1 METIELTNIFDSL
14 VNNSNYN
21 DKSEVKDKYEKFV
34 LSEKFNE
41 NYLKENKDNKVEG
54 TKDVLIRKLFWN
66 DLKGFCSIGQGGGS
80 LNNDYEKFV
89 EYKDIKNGDEKD
101 AYNSFFE
108 GAEFDDDGMCKVPG
122 NAKIVEKRNIKG
134 NGTKDYS
141 LTNVCRRFVI
151 ILCPDKFLDLVDES
165 QLKTINNWLS
175 ANFKNDYKQ
184 PKCKNWYN
192 LNRTIFDFLFKKIKE
207 QKGEQD
213 KDLALKVS
221 SFGWVLRDYINLN
234 ICGLLLKNY
243 NLVLTGAPGTG
254 KSYMAKQI
262 AKQITGDYDTQE
274 HWEMV
279 QFHASYDYTDF
290 VEGMRPKKE
299 NGKDITFGYQEG
311 HFREFCSKA
320 AKEEDKEQ
328 KYVFIIDEINRGEVN
343 KIFGELF
350 YSIDPDKR
358 GEDGKITTQYSSI
371 NNLQNDPF
379 KDGFYVP
386 ENVYIIGTMNDIDRS
401 VESLDFAFRR
411 RFLWKEVKWSDTFD
425 GILGSSK
432 KIENASDSKLFDKIG
447 NAFKSLNKKIKQ
459 DLGSQYCIGG
469 SYAQKIDKLD
479 CKDNDILE
487 ELWKYFIENI
497 ISEYLRGEESLK
509 IADFKNAFIEP
520 KQKKTT
526 TKQPEE

>member
-14 VNNSNYN
+14 VNISNYN
-21 DKSEVKDKYEKFV
+21 DKKKVKDIYKEFV
-34 LSEKFNE
+34 LSEKFNVD
-41 NYLKENKDNKVEG
+41 YLKKNKDNEVDG
-54 TKDVLIRKLFWN
+54 TGVPIRKLFWS
-66 DLKGFCSIGQGGGS
+66 DLMGFCSIGQGGGS
-80 LNNDYEKFV
+80 LNNNYVKFV
-89 EYKDIKNGDEKD
+89 NEIKFENETEC
-101 AYNSFFE
+101 YESFFE
-108 GAEFDDDGMCKVPG
+108 GADFDNDKCTKAGT
-122 NAKIVEKRNIKG
+122 AKIVENRNF
-134 NGTKDYS
+134 NGSEKKYC

-165 QLKTINNWLS
+165 QLKTINNWLRD
-175 ANFKNDYKQ
+175 NFEGYKQ
-184 PKCKNWYN
+184 PENQNWYN

-299 NGKDITFGYQEG
+299 AGKDITFGYHEG
-311 HFREFCSKA
+311 HFRKFCSKAAKA

-358 GEDGKITTQYSSI
+358 GEDGKITTQYSTI
-371 NNLQNDPF
+371 NDLDKDPF

-425 GILGSSK
+425 GILGSSQ

-447 NAFKSLNKKIKQ
+447 NAFKSLNEKIER

-509 IADFKNAFIEP
+509 IADFKNAFT
-520 KQKKTT
+520 KKPT